1 MEERRRSKRTEM
13 SSTLMVKRLDQGDM
27 QEVSIDIVDV
37 SPNGVGFLCKEV
49 LSIGAVYE
57 SKLRIWTQEVLHAF
71 LQIVRIEMKE
81 DTYAYGAVFIGMPES
96 DAAKAIKATVN
107 YYLYGQLPSGIDG
120 VSEKVFQIMR
130 ADIDRNNAKYQEICK
145 RNTENINKRWQRT

>member
-13 SSTLMVKRLDQGDM
+13 SSTLMVNRLDQGDM

-37 SPNGVGFLCKEV
+37 SPSGVGFLCKEV

-57 SKLRIWTQEVLHAF
+57 SKLMIWTHEVLHAF

-81 DTYAYGAVFIGMPES
+81 DNTYAYGAIFIGMSES
-96 DAAKAIKATVN
+96 DAARIRVYQTVN
-107 YYLYGQLPSGIDG
+107 D
-120 VSEKVFQIMR
+120 
-130 ADIDRNNAKYQEICK
+130 DAKE
-145 RNTENINKRWQRT
+145 

>member
-13 SSTLMVKRLDQGDM
+13 NSTLMVKRLDQGDM

-49 LSIGAVYE
+49 LSIGALYE

-81 DTYAYGAVFIGMPES
+81 DSYTYGAVFIGMPES
-96 DAAKAIKATVN
+96 DAARIRVYQTVN
-107 YYLYGQLPSGIDG
+107 D
-120 VSEKVFQIMR
+120 EK
-130 ADIDRNNAKYQEICK
+130 
-145 RNTENINKRWQRT
+145 

>member
-13 SSTLMVKRLDQGDM
+13 NSTLMVKRLDQGDM

-57 SKLRIWTQEVLHAF
+57 SKLRIWTHEVLHAF
-71 LQIVRIEMKE
+71 LQIVRIEMKG
-81 DTYAYGAVFIGMPES
+81 DSYMYGAVFIGMPES
-96 DAAKAIKATVN
+96 DAARIRVYQTVN
-107 YYLYGQLPSGIDG
+107 D
-120 VSEKVFQIMR
+120 EK
-130 ADIDRNNAKYQEICK
+130 
-145 RNTENINKRWQRT
+145 

>member
-13 SSTLMVKRLDQGDM
+13 NSTLMVKRLDQGDM

-71 LQIVRIEMKE
+71 LQDR
-81 DTYAYGAVFIGMPES
+81 P
-96 DAAKAIKATVN
+96 
-107 YYLYGQLPSGIDG
+107 
-120 VSEKVFQIMR
+120 
-130 ADIDRNNAKYQEICK
+130 DRNEGRYLCVWGCLHWNAGERCGKNPRISDSQ
-145 RNTENINKRWQRT
+145 

>member
-37 SPNGVGFLCKEV
+37 SSNGVGFLCKEV

-57 SKLRIWTQEVLHAF
+57 S
-71 LQIVRIEMKE
+71 
-81 DTYAYGAVFIGMPES
+81 
-96 DAAKAIKATVN
+96 
-107 YYLYGQLPSGIDG
+107 
-120 VSEKVFQIMR
+120 
-130 ADIDRNNAKYQEICK
+130 
-145 RNTENINKRWQRT
+145 

>member
-57 SKLRIWTQEVLHAF
+57 SKLRIWTHEVLHAF
-71 LQIVRIEMKE
+71 LQIVRIEMKG
-81 DTYAYGAVFIGMPES
+81 DSYTYGAVFIGMSES
-96 DAAKAIKATVN
+96 DAARIRVYQT
-107 YYLYGQLPSGIDG
+107 
-120 VSEKVFQIMR
+120 
-130 ADIDRNNAKYQEICK
+130 DRKSVV
-145 RNTENINKRWQRT
+145 

>member
-1 MEERRRSKRTEM
+1 MEERRRSRRTEM

-57 SKLRIWTQEVLHAF
+57 SKLRIWTHEVLHAF
-71 LQIVRIEMKE
+71 LQDR
-81 DTYAYGAVFIGMPES
+81 
-96 DAAKAIKATVN
+96 
-107 YYLYGQLPSGIDG
+107 Q
-120 VSEKVFQIMR
+120 
-130 ADIDRNNAKYQEICK
+130 DRNEGRFLYVRGCLH
-145 RNTENINKRWQRT
+145 RNVGE